1 MRHRYILI
9 SRAYRGATTVAA
21 TAAKAAAAPPAWQ
34 GTLQQGTASSAPHP
48 PGAQHGRP
56 SHGARRAATA
66 RPLRWRRGPA
76 RSRPRKGDRGPR
88 AAPRVPAARRG
99 AGAGRPTATSPRGPR
114 TGRPRLARQ
123 QLSGTSWRK
132 ERLCAWSWG
141 TSARRW
147 LGALVQL
154 TSCAPP
160 ARAEFPRRARGDPGW
175 RTSEALTGGSA
186 QPPRPRMSLPG
197 GRPYP
202 WGRGGPRSASAGAK
216 AGVSL
221 NHPRWITLD
230 ESPSMSHSERPIP
243 KRAPRRARE
252 NSTRVSATPS
262 PSSFRDA

>member
-1 MRHRYILI
+1 MGTGWVRVRAECCTVSTWHGVVGTLVYPTVRYGMAPAA
-9 SRAYRGATTVAA
+9 RRGLPS
-21 TAAKAAAAPPAWQ
+21 PPAARGW
-34 GTLQQGTASSAPHP
+34 SSLPCA
-48 PGAQHGRP
+48 RP
-56 SHGARRAATA
+56 TA

-160 ARAEFPRRARGDPGW
+160 ARAGFPRRARGDPGR

-186 QPPRPRMSLPG
+186 QPPRPRMSLPD
-197 GRPYP
+197 GRAEPQ
-202 WGRGGPRSASAGAK
+202 GRGGPRSASAGAK
-216 AGVSL
+216 AALFL
-221 NHPRWITLD
+221 NHPR
-230 ESPSMSHSERPIP
+230 
-243 KRAPRRARE
+243 
-252 NSTRVSATPS
+252 
-262 PSSFRDA
+262 